1 MENRLNRPSQRK
13 QSSVFIKN
21 TQKNVIVSYFIKLFE
36 YWGNLQSF
44 IRQKKKKS
52 STEKIMRLIIDEVIM
67 SDGQMYSFLQLFLRM
82 KKLGLDSM

>member
-36 YWGNLQSF
+36 YWGNFQSF
-44 IRQKKKKS
+44 IRQKKKKK
-52 STEKIMRLIIDEVIM
+52 EKIFYGKDNEANH
-67 SDGQMYSFLQLFLRM
+67 
-82 KKLGLDSM
+82 